1 MSGTRS
7 TFELLLLKVVY
18 DKPVF
23 NIAYN
28 FNLRPYDMVYSN
40 SLVWLP
46 LGSELPPDEE
56 VKFSSFT
63 QSQTD
68 YLKQMNAEA
77 GPPYTT

>member
-1 MSGTRS
+1 
-7 TFELLLLKVVY
+7 
-18 DKPVF
+18 
-23 NIAYN
+23 
-28 FNLRPYDMVYSN
+28 MVYSN